1 MSRHIT
7 RAFVF
12 TLWCAV
18 NAIWAVPQNVN
29 GKVSAPTDPLVGTWK
44 LNLAQ
49 SQFSPVLL
57 ALQKTAIPKERTEI
71 YRLVNNR
78 IELTQTS
85 IRSDG
90 SKEEAPKLTWPA
102 QGGAVVSQSANGLS
116 YVETLIASG
125 EWLVSA
131 MLQDGTQVGTL
142 RKIISKDGKTMRQI
156 TKGVDPQGK
165 PFEQVQV
172 FDRQ

>member
-12 TLWCAV
+12 TLWCAA

-29 GKVSAPTDPLVGTWK
+29 GKVTAADPLVGTWK
-44 LNLAQ
+44 LNLAH

-57 ALQKTAIPKERTEI
+57 ALQKTTVPKERTEI

-78 IELTQTS
+78 IGLTQTS

-116 YVETLIASG
+116 YVETLIGPG
-125 EWLVSA
+125 EWLVTA

-156 TKGVDPQGK
+156 IKGVDPQSGK
-165 PFEQVQV
+165 PFEQVFV